1 MTYHASASVLLG
13 FLAATVI
20 GAPSSI
26 NNHPVPAALSPIA
39 PIQAPSSTP
48 ISFDLIREARDI
60 SSSRL
65 LRRTVD
71 DTDIQVYNFSSVS
84 YNIALSIGTPG
95 QTVRVIIDT
104 GSSELWVNPN
114 CGRAQSYTQQQQCL
128 NSGYY
133 DMSESSTSK
142 TSALQSQIQYGIGAV
157 TIRYVSDSIA
167 LPGSDIAVDD
177 IIFGNAMDSH
187 DMNQGILGLSFGQ
200 GYNLNYPTFIDQLVL
215 QNITNIHGFSLA
227 LGTKTDPSGGVLT
240 FGGVDTKKFSGK
252 LHTEPIIP
260 PANSGELH
268 RYWIQMS
275 SVGVT
280 TDEQLETFPDS
291 SALVFF
297 DSGATLSYLPTNVVT
312 KLAKSLDATFDRA
325 RGLYETSC
333 DSSGTV
339 DFTFGNY
346 TVNVPVSEFL
356 WDMGVGNCYLG
367 VEASNSTYLLGDS
380 FLRSVYAVFDM
391 DTPAIHFASY
401 VNCGSNPQMIPPG
414 ANRAGQFKGQCDPM
428 LHLTRKT
435 THIAR
440 SESSGGSGRNIDSSA
455 DRPIQS
461 ALMAA
466 VVAFGALSLML

>member
-1 MTYHASASVLLG
+1 MTYHASTSVLLG
-13 FLAATVI
+13 FLVATVI

-39 PIQAPSSTP
+39 PTQVSSSTTP

-133 DMSESSTSK
+133 DMNESSTSK

-167 LPGSDIAVDD
+167 LPGSDIVVDD

-227 LGTKTDPSGGVLT
+227 LGTKTDPGGGVLT
-240 FGGVDTKKFSGK
+240 FGGVDTKKF
-252 LHTEPIIP
+252 
-260 PANSGELH
+260 A
-268 RYWIQMS
+268 
-275 SVGVT
+275 
-280 TDEQLETFPDS
+280 
-291 SALVFF
+291 
-297 DSGATLSYLPTNVVT
+297 
-312 KLAKSLDATFDRA
+312 
-325 RGLYETSC
+325 
-333 DSSGTV
+333 
-339 DFTFGNY
+339 
-346 TVNVPVSEFL
+346 
-356 WDMGVGNCYLG
+356 
-367 VEASNSTYLLGDS
+367 
-380 FLRSVYAVFDM
+380 
-391 DTPAIHFASY
+391 DT
-401 VNCGSNPQMIPPG
+401 G
-414 ANRAGQFKGQCDPM
+414 FK
-428 LHLTRKT
+428 
-435 THIAR
+435 
-440 SESSGGSGRNIDSSA
+440 
-455 DRPIQS
+455 
-461 ALMAA
+461 
-466 VVAFGALSLML
+466 